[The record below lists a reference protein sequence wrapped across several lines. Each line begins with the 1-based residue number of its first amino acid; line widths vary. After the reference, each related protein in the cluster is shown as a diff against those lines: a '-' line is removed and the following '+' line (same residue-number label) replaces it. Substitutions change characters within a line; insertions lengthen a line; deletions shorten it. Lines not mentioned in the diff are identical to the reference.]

1 MLYLRHDLRIK
12 FHRKTVSAHNRK
24 DIHPR
29 IIDMPENLHHFSFR
43 ILSLFPVLCD
53 FNNDFMTVYS
63 SFRTLQRNKNIRT
76 KLWIIRHCKAKIFI
90 QLIRAHHLLH
100 APFKHMQHLSLP
112 AASGHC
118 R

>member
-12 FHRKTVSAHNRK
+12 FHRKPVSAHNRK

-100 APFKHMQHLSLP
+100 APLKHMQHLSLP